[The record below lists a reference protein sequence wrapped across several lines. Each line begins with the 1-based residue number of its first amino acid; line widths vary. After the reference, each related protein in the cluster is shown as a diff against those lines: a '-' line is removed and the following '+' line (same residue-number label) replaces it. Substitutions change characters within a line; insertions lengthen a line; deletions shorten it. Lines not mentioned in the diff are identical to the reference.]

1 MAISFVEALLSL
13 CSVET
18 DANHQALNP
27 AEPLALFEW
36 QGMYRPERL
45 CDLSYT
51 HVPQV
56 AHSPIGQAPG
66 TTSATSSSMSS
77 SPM

>member
-36 QGMYRPERL
+36 QGM
-45 CDLSYT
+45 
-51 HVPQV
+51 
-56 AHSPIGQAPG
+56 
-66 TTSATSSSMSS
+66 
-77 SPM
+77 